1 MDMEKSYRGFPILSK
16 TGAIFRDIHV
26 AISLELILNFRYK
39 GASGIL
45 DGCFSGILARL
56 E

>member
-1 MDMEKSYRGFPILSK
+1 MEKSYRGFPILSK
-16 TGAIFRDIHV
+16 TCTIFRDIHV
-26 AISLELILNFRYK
+26 AIFLELILNFRYK

-45 DGCFSGILARL
+45 DGCLSGILAPF